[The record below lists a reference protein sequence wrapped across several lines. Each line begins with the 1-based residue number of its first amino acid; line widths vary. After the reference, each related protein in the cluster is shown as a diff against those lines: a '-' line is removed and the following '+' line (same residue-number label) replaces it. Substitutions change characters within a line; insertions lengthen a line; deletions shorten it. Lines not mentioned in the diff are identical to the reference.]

1 MIKLGWWKEILITTC
16 VAILPIKMKVTKNRV
31 GQLTF
36 AAVITVALS
45 YAAIGV
51 GLGFPNWP
59 IKSALAQEV
68 FVASNMTG
76 AKEVPPVNTTA
87 SGSATF
93 VNNQTVIDYDLS
105 VSDLYNVTAA
115 HIHQGRAGANGPIVV
130 TLYKTAD
137 PSPGLF
143 GGYTG
148 NITSSMLEGPL
159 RGQQLSALVDL
170 LSNGQGYVNVHTIRN
185 PNGEIRDQ
193 VVASSGNATGL
204 L

>member
-1 MIKLGWWKEILITTC
+1 
-16 VAILPIKMKVTKNRV
+16 MKTAKRAR
-31 GQLTF
+31 QLTF
-36 AAVITVALS
+36 TVIVAAALS
-45 YAAIGV
+45 YSATAM
-51 GLGFPNWP
+51 GLGYPNLFIEP
-59 IKSALAQEV
+59 AIAQEV

-76 AKEVPPVNTTA
+76 SKEIPPVNTAA

-115 HIHQGRAGANGPIVV
+115 HIHQGRVGVNGPIVV

-143 GGYTG
+143 GGYSG

-159 RGQQLSALVDL
+159 RGQQLSALVDI
-170 LSNGQGYVNVHTIRN
+170 LSNGQAYVNVHTIKN
-185 PNGEIRDQ
+185 ENGEIRDQ
-193 VVASSGNATGL
+193 VAVSSGNTTGL

>member
-1 MIKLGWWKEILITTC
+1 MTLVAKLTIEMEIKRKAE
-16 VAILPIKMKVTKNRV
+16 
-31 GQLTF
+31 QLTF
-36 AAVITVALS
+36 ATVIIVALS
-45 YAAIGV
+45 YAAIAV
-51 GLGFPNWP
+51 NPASTNWTTQT
-59 IKSALAQEV
+59 AFAQEV

-76 AKEVPPVNTTA
+76 AKEVPPVNTMA

-115 HIHQGRAGANGPIVV
+115 HIHQGRAGVNGPIVV

-143 GGYTG
+143 GGYSG

-159 RGQQLSALVDL
+159 KGKQLSTLVDI
-170 LSNGQGYVNVHTIRN
+170 LSNGQAYVNVHTIKN
-185 PNGEIRDQ
+185 KNGEIRDQ
-193 VVASSGNATGL
+193 VAVSSGNTTGL

>member
-1 MIKLGWWKEILITTC
+1 
-16 VAILPIKMKVTKNRV
+16 MKVTKSRA
-31 GQLTF
+31 GQLIF
-36 AAVITVALS
+36 ATVIIVALS
-45 YAAIGV
+45 YAAIAV
-51 GLGFPNWP
+51 NPGFPDWP
-59 IKSALAQEV
+59 IKSAFAQEV

-76 AKEVPPVNTTA
+76 ANEVPPVNTTA

-93 VNNQTVIDYDLS
+93 VNNQTAIDYDLS

-170 LSNGQGYVNVHTIRN
+170 LSNGQAYVNVHTIKN
-185 PNGEIRDQ
+185 QNGEIRDQ
-193 VVASSGNATGL
+193 VVVSSGNTTGL

>member
-1 MIKLGWWKEILITTC
+1 
-16 VAILPIKMKVTKNRV
+16 MKTAKRV
-31 GQLTF
+31 RQLTF
-36 AAVITVALS
+36 TVIVAAALS
-45 YAAIGV
+45 FSATAIGF
-51 GLGFPNWP
+51 GYPNSFIEP
-59 IKSALAQEV
+59 AIAQEV

-76 AKEVPPVNTTA
+76 AKEVPPVNTMA

-115 HIHQGRAGANGPIVV
+115 HIHQGRAGVNGPIVV

-143 GGYTG
+143 GGYSG

-159 RGQQLSALVDL
+159 KGKQLSALVDI
-170 LSNGQGYVNVHTIRN
+170 LSNGQAYVNVHTIKN
-185 PNGEIRDQ
+185 KNGEIRDQ
-193 VVASSGNATGL
+193 VAVSSGNTTGL